1 MVLLKFLMILFVP
14 TESEDDDK
22 QLSSETEQTSQKQSS
37 DSADYTEES
46 ETTGW
51 SYSTSNLSYLL
62 AS

>member
-1 MVLLKFLMILFVP
+1 MILFVP

-37 DSADYTEES
+37 DSADFTEES